1 DSIVQGSICC
11 FQGHQSVFQSTLLLT
26 HPGLQFLELL
36 LASLHGQ
43 ILSLIQTVLQVLDC
57 DLQVLLH
64 PLQVRAGVSLHLLL
78 HPQGVIP
85 APDLR
90 VQGALHGVNHPL
102 AVPLD
107 LLHLLVLLSDL
118 PVHLTLDLVQL
129 QLHTQNLGF
138 LVLQCALNEEKLSVK
153 SILHSAPPPL
163 VTVATSDNIFLG
175 SPIPHSD
182 HWNKPLTII
191 SNCVFIYTMKLNTA
205 PQVCCV
211 GLSLQ
216 LLQRESWSN
225 HFCSVATEWL

>member
-1 DSIVQGSICC
+1 LNLAFFVSENPQGKHTLFLYDQIH
-11 FQGHQSVFQSTLLLT
+11 FQNFVFQSTLLLT

-43 ILSLIQTVLQVLDC
+43 ILSLIQAVLQVLDC

-107 LLHLLVLLSDL
+107 LLHLLILLSQL

-138 LVLQCALNEEKLSVK
+138 LVLQCSLDEEKQSDKLC
-153 SILHSAPPPL
+153 SIYL
-163 VTVATSDNIFLG
+163 D
-175 SPIPHSD
+175 
-182 HWNKPLTII
+182 
-191 SNCVFIYTMKLNTA
+191 VFNTNNYKLN
-205 PQVCCV
+205 
-211 GLSLQ
+211 LRLQ
-216 LLQRESWSN
+216 
-225 HFCSVATEWL
+225 

>member
-1 DSIVQGSICC
+1 MITTAFHYLGGLLRASHYTILLCICMIKYISSN
-11 FQGHQSVFQSTLLLT
+11 QSFNPPKSPLLLT

-43 ILSLIQTVLQVLDC
+43 ILSLIQAVLQVLDC

-78 HPQGVIP
+78 HPQGIIP

-90 VQGALHGVNHPL
+90 VQGALHGVHHPL

-107 LLHLLVLLSDL
+107 LLHLLVLLSQL

-138 LVLQCALNEEKLSVK
+138 LVLQCSLDKEKQSGELC
-153 SILHSAPPPL
+153 SIHLDA
-163 VTVATSDNIFLG
+163 
-175 SPIPHSD
+175 
-182 HWNKPLTII
+182 
-191 SNCVFIYTMKLNTA
+191 YNT
-205 PQVCCV
+205 
-211 GLSLQ
+211 
-216 LLQRESWSN
+216 RN
-225 HFCSVATEWL
+225 

>member
-1 DSIVQGSICC
+1 MSISVFKFGALQPHWMLARWDASFPHTLERLNHSTTFIN
-11 FQGHQSVFQSTLLLT
+11 QTVFQSTLLLT

-107 LLHLLVLLSDL
+107 LLHLLILLSDL

-138 LVLQCALNEEKLSVK
+138 LVLQCALDKEKQSSELC
-153 SILHSAPPPL
+153 SI
-163 VTVATSDNIFLG
+163 
-175 SPIPHSD
+175 
-182 HWNKPLTII
+182 
-191 SNCVFIYTMKLNTA
+191 Y
-205 PQVCCV
+205 
-211 GLSLQ
+211 
-216 LLQRESWSN
+216 
-225 HFCSVATEWL
+225 